1 MLHVIKAD
9 CAMRKVEQHF
19 ATSSLKSDTIL
30 LTRGS
35 LTFTSSVDSSRDEG
49 LKNKLERDT
58 KPDLCDAG
66 ALLYEL
72 SYHAN
77 LELVVMWL
85 GHNLVHE
92 GHISVYRM

>member
-1 MLHVIKAD
+1 MLHVVKAD

-35 LTFTSSVDSSRDEG
+35 LTFPSSVDSSRDEG

-58 KPDLCDAG
+58 TPDLCNAG

-72 SYHAN
+72 GYHAN
-77 LELVVMWL
+77 LELVVMWVD
-85 GHNLVHE
+85 HNLVHD
-92 GHISVYRM
+92 GHISIYKI